1 MAKLEIIDSKMQIAQ
16 SKAPRTSTLALP
28 MSLASI
34 QGQGISAVANSI
46 AAIQKDLY
54 KIEDENQIN
63 EAKLPIDTELTTKYS
78 KYKNST
84 NIANDPS
91 NFEKDISEKNFEKIW
106 KDKSIPV
113 QRALKKYL
121 NQRKIELV
129 PKLVGQIST
138 NTSDKFLIDI
148 GKGFDTAISLMVS
161 SDQSNMARG
170 QIMFDNLIKNEGYA
184 SVVGY
189 DEYQKLVKTKT
200 NLRNK
205 ILLNSTIR
213 IDPEGVI
220 DNVEALREA
229 VGTEDAERHVE
240 AAMQSL
246 IDKRIVRENKE
257 RLVELQEQES
267 QIGTFTEVLIRV
279 DNAQSNP
286 TDDNLQNEMPTVGEL
301 YRLYEDGF
309 LNEPM
314 FLRLSAFLSDPEQ
327 DGITDQEVFDAI
339 TVQLHSAKTVQALS
353 DIKNNYLVDNDLLV
367 EMGIQ
372 DISAF
377 TAIIDKG
384 KKDWKSHREYSHYS
398 KMIDKNI
405 AMITFTGYEASQEKA
420 EIATRK
426 QEILQSYTKKVLNG
440 MSPKDAYGEVVL
452 EEFDDKAVPKLN
464 LLSFPV
470 KNVNWSKALTDDP
483 NYFETVQN
491 KVMEDFKS
499 IKNKSVADGKNLV
512 DDLERIAFVS
522 MMYQIRLAVA
532 PIQSEEATAAE
543 IQLEKFNF
551 ATEQGT
557 QDVSGINFSKNKN

>member
-1 MAKLEIIDSKMQIAQ
+1 MAKLEIINSNMKVAEGT
-16 SKAPRTSTLALP
+16 APRTSTLALP
-28 MSLASI
+28 LSLATA
-34 QGQGISAVANSI
+34 QGQGINAITKSI
-46 AAIQKDLY
+46 AAIQKDMY
-54 KIEDENQIN
+54 AIEDEIQVN
-63 EAKLPIDTELTTKYS
+63 EAKLPIDTKLTEEYTKF
-78 KYKNST
+78 KNST
-84 NIANDPS
+84 DIANGPS
-91 NFEKDISEKNFEKIW
+91 NFEKNISENKFELLW
-106 KDKSIPV
+106 KDKSLPV
-113 QRALKKYL
+113 QRTLKKYL
-121 NQRKIELV
+121 NERKIELV
-129 PKLVGQIST
+129 PKLVSQIST
-138 NTSDKFLIDI
+138 NVSDKFLIDI
-148 GKGFDTAISLMVS
+148 GKNFDTAISLMVS

-170 QIMFDNLIKNEGYA
+170 QIMFENLVDNEGYA

-213 IDPEGVI
+213 IDPEGVAE
-220 DNVEALREA
+220 NVESLREI
-229 VGTEDAERHVE
+229 VGTDDANRIYE
-240 AAMQSL
+240 AAVQSL
-246 IDKRIVRENKE
+246 IDKRVNRENKE

-267 QIGTFTEVLIRV
+267 QIGTFTEVLLRI

-314 FLRLSAFLSDPEQ
+314 FLRLSAFLSDPEG

-339 TVQLHSAKTVQALS
+339 TVQLHSAKTVQALA
-353 DIKNNYLVDNDLLV
+353 DIKNNYLIDNDLLV

-405 AMITFTGYEASQEKA
+405 AMITFTGYEAAQEKA

-440 MSPKDAYGEVVL
+440 MRPKDAYAEVVL

-483 NYFETVQN
+483 DYFNTVQN
-491 KVMEDFKS
+491 EVMENFKK

-512 DDLERIAFVS
+512 DDLEKIAFVK
-522 MMYQIRLAVA
+522 MMFEVRYAVA
-532 PIQSEEATAAE
+532 PVNPDLTPAE
-543 IQLEKFNF
+543 QALEKFNF
-551 ATEQGT
+551 ATAQGT
-557 QDVSGINFSKNKN
+557 SDVSSINFNK

>member
-1 MAKLEIIDSKMQIAQ
+1 MAKLEIINSNMKVAEGT
-16 SKAPRTSTLALP
+16 APRTSTLALP
-28 MSLASI
+28 LSLATA
-34 QGQGISAVANSI
+34 QGQGINAITKSI
-46 AAIQKDLY
+46 AAIQKDMY
-54 KIEDENQIN
+54 AIEDEIQVN
-63 EAKLPIDTELTTKYS
+63 EAKLPIDTKLTEEYTKF
-78 KYKNST
+78 KNSID
-84 NIANDPS
+84 IANGPS
-91 NFEKDISEKNFEKIW
+91 QFESNIKENKFELLW
-106 KDKSIPV
+106 KDKSLPV

-121 NQRKIELV
+121 NERKIELV
-129 PKLVGQIST
+129 PKLVSQIST
-138 NTSDKFLIDI
+138 NVSDKFLIDI
-148 GKGFDTAISLMVS
+148 GKNFDTAISLMVS

-170 QIMFDNLIKNEGYA
+170 QIMFENLVDNEGYA

-213 IDPEGVI
+213 IDPEGVAE
-220 DNVEALREA
+220 NVESLREV
-229 VGTEDAERHVE
+229 VGTDDANRIYE
-240 AAMQSL
+240 AAVQAL
-246 IDKRIVRENKE
+246 IDKRVNRENKE

-267 QIGTFTEVLIRV
+267 QIGTFTEVLLRI

-314 FLRLSAFLSDPEQ
+314 FLRLSAFLSDPEG

-339 TVQLHSAKTVQALS
+339 TVQLHSAKTVQALA
-353 DIKNNYLVDNDLLV
+353 DIKNNYLIDNDLLV

-405 AMITFTGYEASQEKA
+405 AMITFTGYDKAQEKA

-440 MSPKDAYGEVVL
+440 MRPKDAYAEVVL

-483 NYFETVQN
+483 DYFNTVQN
-491 KVMEDFKS
+491 QVMENFKK

-512 DDLERIAFVS
+512 DDLEKIAFVK
-522 MMYQIRLAVA
+522 MMFEVRYAVA
-532 PIQSEEATAAE
+532 PVNPDLTPAE
-543 IQLEKFNF
+543 QQIEKFNF
-551 ATEQGT
+551 ATAQGT
-557 QDVSGINFSKNKN
+557 SDVSGIDFSKGGG

>member
-1 MAKLEIIDSKMQIAQ
+1 MAKLEIINSNMKVAEGT
-16 SKAPRTSTLALP
+16 APRTSTLALP
-28 MSLASI
+28 LSLATA
-34 QGQGISAVANSI
+34 QGQGINAITKSI
-46 AAIQKDLY
+46 AAIQKDMY
-54 KIEDENQIN
+54 AIEDEIQVN
-63 EAKLPIDTELTTKYS
+63 EAKLPIDTKLTEEYTKF
-78 KYKNST
+78 KNST
-84 NIANDPS
+84 DIANGPS
-91 NFEKDISEKNFEKIW
+91 NFEKNISENKFELLW
-106 KDKSIPV
+106 KDKSLPV

-121 NQRKIELV
+121 NERKIELV
-129 PKLVGQIST
+129 PKLVSQIST
-138 NTSDKFLIDI
+138 NVSDKFLIDI
-148 GKGFDTAISLMVS
+148 GKNFDTAISLMVS

-170 QIMFDNLIKNEGYA
+170 QIMFENLVDNEGYA

-213 IDPEGVI
+213 IDPEGVAE
-220 DNVEALREA
+220 NVESLREI
-229 VGTEDAERHVE
+229 VGTDDANRIYE
-240 AAMQSL
+240 AAVQAL
-246 IDKRIVRENKE
+246 IDKRVNRENKE

-267 QIGTFTEVLIRV
+267 QIGTFTEVLLRI

-314 FLRLSAFLSDPEQ
+314 FLRLSAFLSDPEG

-339 TVQLHSAKTVQALS
+339 TVQLHSAKTVQALA
-353 DIKNNYLVDNDLLV
+353 DIKNNYLIDNDLLV

-405 AMITFTGYEASQEKA
+405 AMITFTGYDKAQEKA

-440 MSPKDAYGEVVL
+440 MRPKDAYAEVVL

-483 NYFETVQN
+483 DYFNTVQN
-491 KVMEDFKS
+491 QVMENFKK

-512 DDLERIAFVS
+512 DDLEKIAFVK
-522 MMYQIRLAVA
+522 MMFEVRYAVA
-532 PIQSEEATAAE
+532 PVNPDLTPAE
-543 IQLEKFNF
+543 QQIEKFNF
-551 ATEQGT
+551 ATAQGT
-557 QDVSGINFSKNKN
+557 SDVSSINFNKN

>member
-1 MAKLEIIDSKMQIAQ
+1 MAKLEIINSNMKVAEGT
-16 SKAPRTSTLALP
+16 APRTSTLALP
-28 MSLASI
+28 LSLATA
-34 QGQGISAVANSI
+34 QGQGINAITKSI
-46 AAIQKDLY
+46 AAIQKDMY
-54 KIEDENQIN
+54 AIEDEIQVN
-63 EAKLPIDTELTTKYS
+63 EAKLPIDTKLTEEYTKF
-78 KYKNST
+78 KNST
-84 NIANDPS
+84 DIANGPALFES
-91 NFEKDISEKNFEKIW
+91 NIKENKFELLW
-106 KDKSIPV
+106 KDKSLPV

-121 NQRKIELV
+121 NERKIELV
-129 PKLVGQIST
+129 PKLVSQIST
-138 NTSDKFLIDI
+138 NVSDKFLIDI
-148 GKGFDTAISLMVS
+148 GKNFDTAISLMVS

-170 QIMFDNLIKNEGYA
+170 QIMFDNLVANEGYA

-213 IDPEGVI
+213 IDPEGMAE
-220 DNVEALREA
+220 NVEALREI
-229 VGTEDAERHVE
+229 VGTDDANRIYE
-240 AAMQSL
+240 ASVQAL
-246 IDKRIVRENKE
+246 IDKRVNRENKE

-267 QIGTFTEVLIRV
+267 QIGTFTEVLLRI

-314 FLRLSAFLSDPEQ
+314 FLRLSAFLSDPEG

-339 TVQLHSAKTVQALS
+339 TVQLHSAKTVQALA
-353 DIKNNYLVDNDLLV
+353 DIKNNYLIDNDLLV

-405 AMITFTGYEASQEKA
+405 AMITFTGYDKAQEKA

-440 MSPKDAYGEVVL
+440 MRPKDAYAEVVL

-483 NYFETVQN
+483 DYFNTVQN
-491 KVMEDFKS
+491 QVMENFKK

-512 DDLERIAFVS
+512 DDLEKIAFVK
-522 MMYQIRLAVA
+522 MMFEVRFAVA
-532 PIQSEEATAAE
+532 PVNPDLTPAE
-543 IQLEKFNF
+543 QQLEKFNF
-551 ATEQGT
+551 ATAQGT
-557 QDVSGINFSKNKN
+557 SDVSSINFNK

>member
-1 MAKLEIIDSKMQIAQ
+1 MAKLEIINSNMKVAEGT
-16 SKAPRTSTLALP
+16 APRTSTLALP
-28 MSLASI
+28 LSLATA
-34 QGQGISAVANSI
+34 QGQGINAITKSI
-46 AAIQKDLY
+46 AAIQKDMY
-54 KIEDENQIN
+54 AIEDEIQVN
-63 EAKLPIDTELTTKYS
+63 EAKLPIDTKLTEEYTKF
-78 KYKNST
+78 KNST
-84 NIANDPS
+84 DIANGPS
-91 NFEKDISEKNFEKIW
+91 NFEKNISENKFELLW
-106 KDKSIPV
+106 KDKSLPV

-121 NQRKIELV
+121 NERKIELV
-129 PKLVGQIST
+129 PKLVSQIST
-138 NTSDKFLIDI
+138 NVSDKFLIDI
-148 GKGFDTAISLMVS
+148 GKNFDTAISLMVS

-170 QIMFDNLIKNEGYA
+170 QIMFENLVDNEGYA

-213 IDPEGVI
+213 IDPEGVAE
-220 DNVEALREA
+220 NVESLREI
-229 VGTEDAERHVE
+229 VGTDDANRIYE
-240 AAMQSL
+240 AAIQSL
-246 IDKRIVRENKE
+246 INKRVNRENKE

-267 QIGTFTEVLIRV
+267 QIGTFTEVLLRI

-314 FLRLSAFLSDPEQ
+314 FLRLSAFLSDPEG

-353 DIKNNYLVDNDLLV
+353 DIKNNYLIDNDLLV

-405 AMITFTGYEASQEKA
+405 AMITFTGYDKAQEKA

-440 MSPKDAYGEVVL
+440 MRPKDAYAEVVL

-483 NYFETVQN
+483 DYFNTVQN
-491 KVMEDFKS
+491 QVMENFKK

-512 DDLERIAFVS
+512 DDLEKIAFVK
-522 MMYQIRLAVA
+522 MMFEVRYAVA
-532 PIQSEEATAAE
+532 PVNPDLTPAE
-543 IQLEKFNF
+543 QALEKFNF
-551 ATEQGT
+551 ATAQGT
-557 QDVSGINFSKNKN
+557 SDVSSINFNK

>member
-1 MAKLEIIDSKMQIAQ
+1 MAKLEIINSNMKVAEGT
-16 SKAPRTSTLALP
+16 APRTSTLALP
-28 MSLASI
+28 LSLATA
-34 QGQGISAVANSI
+34 QGQGINAITKSI
-46 AAIQKDLY
+46 AAIQKDMY
-54 KIEDENQIN
+54 AIEDEIQVN
-63 EAKLPIDTELTTKYS
+63 EAKLPIDTKLTEEYTKF
-78 KYKNST
+78 KNST
-84 NIANDPS
+84 DIANGPS
-91 NFEKDISEKNFEKIW
+91 KFESNIKENKFELLW
-106 KDKSIPV
+106 KDKSLPV
-113 QRALKKYL
+113 QRTLKKYL
-121 NQRKIELV
+121 NERKTELV
-129 PKLVGQIST
+129 PKLDGQIST
-138 NTSDKFLIDI
+138 NVSDKFLIDI
-148 GKGFDTAISLMVS
+148 GKNFDTAISLMVS

-170 QIMFDNLIKNEGYA
+170 QIMFENLVDNEGYA

-213 IDPEGVI
+213 IDPEGMAE
-220 DNVEALREA
+220 NVEALREI
-229 VGTEDAERHVE
+229 VGTDDANRIYE
-240 AAMQSL
+240 ASVQAL
-246 IDKRIVRENKE
+246 IDKRVNRENKE

-267 QIGTFTEVLIRV
+267 QIGTFTEVLLRI

-314 FLRLSAFLSDPEQ
+314 FLRLSAFLSDPEG

-339 TVQLHSAKTVQALS
+339 TVQLHSAKTVQALA
-353 DIKNNYLVDNDLLV
+353 DIKNNYLIDNDLLV

-405 AMITFTGYEASQEKA
+405 AMITFTGYDKAQEKA

-440 MSPKDAYGEVVL
+440 MRPKDAYAEVVL

-470 KNVNWSKALTDDP
+470 KNVNWSKALSDDP
-483 NYFETVQN
+483 DYFNTVQN
-491 KVMEDFKS
+491 QVMENFKK

-512 DDLERIAFVS
+512 DDLEKIAFVK
-522 MMYQIRLAVA
+522 MMYEVRYAVA
-532 PIQSEEATAAE
+532 PVNPDLTPAE
-543 IQLEKFNF
+543 QALEKFNF
-551 ATEQGT
+551 ATAQGT
-557 QDVSGINFSKNKN
+557 SDVSSINFNKE

>member
-1 MAKLEIIDSKMQIAQ
+1 MAKLEIINSNMKVAEGT
-16 SKAPRTSTLALP
+16 APRTSTLALP
-28 MSLASI
+28 LSLATA
-34 QGQGISAVANSI
+34 QGQGINAITKSI
-46 AAIQKDLY
+46 AAIQKDMY
-54 KIEDENQIN
+54 AIEDEIQVN
-63 EAKLPIDTELTTKYS
+63 EAKLPIDTKLTEEYTKF
-78 KYKNST
+78 KNST
-84 NIANDPS
+84 DIANGPS
-91 NFEKDISEKNFEKIW
+91 QFESNIKENKFELLW
-106 KDKSIPV
+106 KDKSLPV
-113 QRALKKYL
+113 QRTLKKYL
-121 NQRKIELV
+121 NERRTELV

-138 NTSDKFLIDI
+138 NVSDKFLIDI
-148 GKGFDTAISLMVS
+148 GKNFDTAISLMVS

-170 QIMFDNLIKNEGYA
+170 QIMFDNLVANEGYA

-213 IDPEGVI
+213 IDPEGVAE
-220 DNVEALREA
+220 NVESLREV
-229 VGTEDAERHVE
+229 VGTDDANRIYE
-240 AAMQSL
+240 AAVQSL
-246 IDKRIVRENKE
+246 IDKRVNRENKG

-267 QIGTFTEVLIRV
+267 QIGTFTEVLLRI
-279 DNAQSNP
+279 DNAQTNP
-286 TDDNLQNEMPTVGEL
+286 TDDKLQNEMPTVGEL

-314 FLRLSAFLSDPEQ
+314 FLRLSAFLSDPEG

-339 TVQLHSAKTVQALS
+339 TVQLHSAKTVQALA
-353 DIKNNYLVDNDLLV
+353 DIKNNYLIGNDLLV

-405 AMITFTGYEASQEKA
+405 AMITFTGYEAAQEKA

-440 MSPKDAYGEVVL
+440 MRPKDAYAEVVL

-470 KNVNWSKALTDDP
+470 KNVNWSKALSDDP
-483 NYFETVQN
+483 DYFNTVQN
-491 KVMEDFKS
+491 QVMENFKK

-512 DDLERIAFVS
+512 DDLEKIAFVK
-522 MMYQIRLAVA
+522 MMFEVRYAVA
-532 PIQSEEATAAE
+532 PVNPDLTPAE
-543 IQLEKFNF
+543 QALDKFNF
-551 ATEQGT
+551 ATAQGT
-557 QDVSGINFSKNKN
+557 SDVSSINFNKN

>member
-1 MAKLEIIDSKMQIAQ
+1 MAKLEIINSNMKVAEGT
-16 SKAPRTSTLALP
+16 APRTSTLALP
-28 MSLASI
+28 LSLATA
-34 QGQGISAVANSI
+34 QGQGINAITKSI
-46 AAIQKDLY
+46 AAIQKDMY
-54 KIEDENQIN
+54 AIEDEIQVN
-63 EAKLPIDTELTTKYS
+63 EAKLPIDTKLTEEYTKF
-78 KYKNST
+78 KNST
-84 NIANDPS
+84 DIANGPS
-91 NFEKDISEKNFEKIW
+91 NFEKNISENKFELLW
-106 KDKSIPV
+106 KDKSLPV
-113 QRALKKYL
+113 QRTLKKYL
-121 NQRKIELV
+121 NERKTELV

-138 NTSDKFLIDI
+138 NVSDKFLIDI
-148 GKGFDTAISLMVS
+148 GKNFDTAISLMVS

-170 QIMFDNLIKNEGYA
+170 QIMFENLVDNEGYA

-213 IDPEGVI
+213 IDPEGVAE
-220 DNVEALREA
+220 NVESLREV
-229 VGTEDAERHVE
+229 VGTDDANRIYE
-240 AAMQSL
+240 AAVQSL
-246 IDKRIVRENKE
+246 IDKRVNRENKE

-267 QIGTFTEVLIRV
+267 QIGTFTEVLLRI

-314 FLRLSAFLSDPEQ
+314 FLRLSAFLSDPEG

-339 TVQLHSAKTVQALS
+339 TVQLHSAKTVQALA
-353 DIKNNYLVDNDLLV
+353 DIKNNYLIDNDLLV

-405 AMITFTGYEASQEKA
+405 AMITFTGYDKAQEKA

-440 MSPKDAYGEVVL
+440 MRPKDAYAEVVL

-483 NYFETVQN
+483 DYFNTVQN
-491 KVMEDFKS
+491 QVMENFKK

-512 DDLERIAFVS
+512 DDLEKIAFVK
-522 MMYQIRLAVA
+522 MMYEVRYAVA
-532 PIQSEEATAAE
+532 PVNPDLTPAE
-543 IQLEKFNF
+543 QQIEKFNF
-551 ATEQGT
+551 ATAQGT
-557 QDVSGINFSKNKN
+557 SDVSSINFNK